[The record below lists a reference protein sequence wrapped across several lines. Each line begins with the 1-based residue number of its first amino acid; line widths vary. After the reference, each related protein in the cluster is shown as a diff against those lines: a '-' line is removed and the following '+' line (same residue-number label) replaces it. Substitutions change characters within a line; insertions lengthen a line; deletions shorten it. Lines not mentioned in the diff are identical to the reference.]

1 MIEVVKIKLSLSKIA
16 RDPAVASFLERG
28 ERDVGPEPAVAWLP
42 RAPVLADAQ
51 AVKVLEV
58 A

>member
-1 MIEVVKIKLSLSKIA
+1 MKIHTPLSKIA

-28 ERDVGPEPAVAWLP
+28 ERDVGPEPVIACP
-42 RAPVLADAQ
+42 PKAPVLTDSAT
-51 AVKVLEV
+51 VKVVLEV

>member
-1 MIEVVKIKLSLSKIA
+1 MKIHIVHLSKIA
-16 RDPAVASFLERG
+16 RDPAVVAFLERG
-28 ERDVGPEPAVAWLP
+28 ERDVGPDLVVACPP
-42 RAPVLADAQ
+42 RAPVLTDGA